1 MRSLLSAA
9 SMFVVILSTVASVEA
24 IDVVVRRSGAA
35 REGGKLSK
43 MTKTEVTITKQV
55 GGDAVVPANDI
66 AWIEH
71 DNAPASVRL
80 GRAALDAGQL
90 DLALKQF
97 EQAQTESA
105 ASDNAALRGD
115 LEFSLAEVFA
125 RRALTDASQ
134 AAEAGR
140 RLQEFLAK
148 NRDHYR
154 FYDAQL
160 LLGDVSLAAGDS
172 AAAVAAFT
180 AAAAAPWKDYQMAA
194 QIGQGRTFLA
204 QQNVD
209 AAQREFDA
217 VAAVS
222 PQTPT
227 ETSRRLQAML
237 GQARCLSLK
246 GQHQPAISILE
257 KVVDESSLVDTRL
270 QAEAYLLQGDC
281 LIAMGA
287 NPKEAIMAYLHIDV
301 IPALAKETDFHAQA
315 LFHLARL
322 WNQVG
327 QPDRAREAAD
337 ALLGQYPE
345 SEWAKK
351 LGG

>member
-1 MRSLLSAA
+1 MRSFRSALPLFVLLSYAA
-9 SMFVVILSTVASVEA
+9 SSAEA

-55 GGDAVVPANDI
+55 GGDAVVPVNDI

-71 DNAPASVRL
+71 DGAPASMGL

-90 DLALKQF
+90 DVAQKQL
-97 EQAQTESA
+97 EQAQTEA
-105 ASDNAALRGD
+105 ASTDNAALRGD
-115 LEFSLAEVFA
+115 LDFLLAKVFA
-125 RRALTDASQ
+125 LRALTDASQ
-134 AAEAGR
+134 AAEAAR
-140 RLQEFLAK
+140 RLNDYLSK

-154 FYDAQL
+154 YFDAQL
-160 LLGDVSLAAGDS
+160 LLGDVAIVGGDAAT
-172 AAAVAAFT
+172 AVAAFT

-194 QIGQGRTFLA
+194 QIGQGRTLLA

-217 VAAVS
+217 VAATS
-222 PQTPT
+222 SQTPA

-246 GQHQPAISILE
+246 GQHQAAIQILE
-257 KVVDESSLVDTRL
+257 KVIDESSAADTRL

-281 LIAMGA
+281 FVAMGA
-287 NPKEAIMAYLHIDV
+287 SPKEAIMAYLHLDV
-301 IPALAKETDFHAQA
+301 IPALARETDFHAQA
-315 LFHLARL
+315 LYHLARL